1 MKKTK
6 KKKKDVPM
14 LIVDDSQYADLPV
27 TKNPDNIIT
36 EEEQKQIDEIQ
47 KKYDFWLIGQ
57 KVCVKTL
64 MTLVNI

>member
-1 MKKTK
+1 MKKKK
-6 KKKKDVPM
+6 KKKKDIPM

-47 KKYDFWLIGQ
+47 KKYDF
-57 KVCVKTL
+57 
-64 MTLVNI
+64 

>member
-27 TKNPDNIIT
+27 IKNPDNIIT

-47 KKYDFWLIGQ
+47 KKYNF
-57 KVCVKTL
+57 
-64 MTLVNI
+64 

>member
-6 KKKKDVPM
+6 KKKMDVPM

-36 EEEQKQIDEIQ
+36 EEEQKQIDEIL
-47 KKYDFWLIGQ
+47 KKYNF
-57 KVCVKTL
+57 
-64 MTLVNI
+64 

>member
-6 KKKKDVPM
+6 KKKMDVPM

-36 EEEQKQIDEIQ
+36 EEEQKQIDEML
-47 KKYDFWLIGQ
+47 KKYGF
-57 KVCVKTL
+57 
-64 MTLVNI
+64 

>member
-14 LIVDDSQYADLPV
+14 LIVDDSQYADLLV

-36 EEEQKQIDEIQ
+36 EEEQKQIDEIL
-47 KKYDFWLIGQ
+47 KKYNF
-57 KVCVKTL
+57 
-64 MTLVNI
+64 

>member
-1 MKKTK
+1 MKKT

-14 LIVDDSQYADLPV
+14 LIVDDSEYADLPV

-47 KKYDFWLIGQ
+47 KKYNF
-57 KVCVKTL
+57 
-64 MTLVNI
+64 

>member
-6 KKKKDVPM
+6 KKKKEKDVPM
-14 LIVDDSQYADLPV
+14 LIIDDSQYADLPV

-47 KKYDFWLIGQ
+47 KKYVF
-57 KVCVKTL
+57 
-64 MTLVNI
+64 

>member
-1 MKKTK
+1 MKKKK
-6 KKKKDVPM
+6 KKKKDIPM

-47 KKYDFWLIGQ
+47 KKYSF
-57 KVCVKTL
+57 
-64 MTLVNI
+64 

>member
-6 KKKKDVPM
+6 KNKNKNKNKNKDVPM

-47 KKYDFWLIGQ
+47 KKYGF
-57 KVCVKTL
+57 
-64 MTLVNI
+64 

>member
-6 KKKKDVPM
+6 KKKKDIPM

-47 KKYDFWLIGQ
+47 KKYSF
-57 KVCVKTL
+57 
-64 MTLVNI
+64 

>member
-1 MKKTK
+1 MIGKRGNMKKTK

-47 KKYDFWLIGQ
+47 KKYDF
-57 KVCVKTL
+57 
-64 MTLVNI
+64 

>member
-6 KKKKDVPM
+6 KKKKDIPM

-27 TKNPDNIIT
+27 TKNPDDIIT

-47 KKYDFWLIGQ
+47 KKYGF
-57 KVCVKTL
+57 
-64 MTLVNI
+64 